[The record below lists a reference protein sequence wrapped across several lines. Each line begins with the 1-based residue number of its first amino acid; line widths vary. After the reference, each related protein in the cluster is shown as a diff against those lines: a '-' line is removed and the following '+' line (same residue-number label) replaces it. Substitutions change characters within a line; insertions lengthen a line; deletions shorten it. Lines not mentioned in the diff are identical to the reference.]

1 MAYYLVTA
9 DVDLTAKAKKLASWH
24 FSNTVAAAVINLRN
38 ASVTGDIVIQI
49 QLAIGTSASQAY
61 SHSNQPFFPDGLFVD
76 VVSGTIVG
84 SVDLV

>member
-1 MAYYLVTA
+1 MAYYLVTG
-9 DVDLTAKAKKLASWH
+9 DVDLTTKPKKLASWH

-38 ASVTGDIVIQI
+38 ASVTGDIVVQI

-61 SHSNQPFFPDGLFVD
+61 SHPNEPFFPDGLFVD